1 MKNVKGCSRS
11 AEPGGETDGSTALR
25 ATERNHSRGGN
36 ERAKWVG
43 AAQALTKRALGDREP
58 TPQQLVSDV
67 TDGCPEGVR
76 AEGPAKRRLE
86 AIACEARGAAE
97 KKAVRDADGE
107 AEPAACAANLQSL
120 YNPAKPSRIDGGGGD
135 FLLYDS
141 GAGSDGILFL
151 VAHPVVDFPR
161 HST

>member
-1 MKNVKGCSRS
+1 MR
-11 AEPGGETDGSTALR
+11 D
-25 ATERNHSRGGN
+25 
-36 ERAKWVG
+36 
-43 AAQALTKRALGDREP
+43 
-58 TPQQLVSDV
+58 
-67 TDGCPEGVR
+67 
-76 AEGPAKRRLE
+76 EGPAKKRVK
-86 AIACEARGAAE
+86 AIARGARGAAE
-97 KKAVRDADGE
+97 QKAVRDADGE

-151 VAHPVVDFPR
+151 VAQPVVDFLR